1 MSRVTASNEGS
12 LEQQGTPLARNP
24 IYIDRVERKYLVDVD
39 EEAMSGFFRD
49 LTSFLAPYG
58 LDPVQEITN
67 VGTCYFDN
75 RDYDLLRYI
84 LLIRRCHILVRLRA
98 YEYYDRPPEPISEYW
113 MEVKLRDGDRRRK
126 KRFRLKK
133 LTLRDFL
140 NGQDVVEKVIE
151 ENLDEA
157 DPETIRKLFLETRE
171 TFFTWGLRP
180 TLFVN
185 YKRIAFQS
193 RNERLSLDWD
203 IQYYPTDDNVY
214 SHDSWKYPVEPVAGK
229 AKKIVM
235 ELKYPEGTIPAW
247 IAQLERKYPITERN
261 YVKPVDG
268 MGFLFEGPLRAH
280 SEAESFSRMVNA
292 YKSETQPLG

>member
-1 MSRVTASNEGS
+1 MSERFIAGEIMSSVPRSNEGLLVQQDAS
-12 LEQQGTPLARNP
+12 LVRNP

-133 LTLRDFL
+133 LTLRDF
-140 NGQDVVEKVIE
+140 
-151 ENLDEA
+151 
-157 DPETIRKLFLETRE
+157 
-171 TFFTWGLRP
+171 
-180 TLFVN
+180 
-185 YKRIAFQS
+185 
-193 RNERLSLDWD
+193 
-203 IQYYPTDDNVY
+203 
-214 SHDSWKYPVEPVAGK
+214 
-229 AKKIVM
+229 
-235 ELKYPEGTIPAW
+235 
-247 IAQLERKYPITERN
+247 
-261 YVKPVDG
+261 
-268 MGFLFEGPLRAH
+268 
-280 SEAESFSRMVNA
+280 
-292 YKSETQPLG
+292 